1 MEVLRSFAR
10 MRAQKTRSQRFPI
23 TFTNYQ
29 LFFKYQRSIELIP
42 NYIGGMLTNDA
53 EEVYEEDD
61 YLTDR
66 ETKRRRLGVFNTGD
80 GNAAEASPTR
90 PSLREKPKTEQENP
104 KAKPKHRIH
113 VPKNPQI
120 PKDSFFTQPPQT
132 SSPYR
137 INDFCWQKPPKLH
150 SPNSKPTGHTNAA
163 SKRAIQVFR
172 SDSEEENR
180 PSGSL
185 KLFNEIAEAPHRT
198 HSLSRQDRG
207 HSAALSSQSDLSDA
221 LVQNYEDVLADLPS
235 DAFSSPSVSPKN
247 SRISPMLNS
256 FGQQRQDLSAS
267 STNLRQTTLFGTQAK
282 EAPSQAGPASKHKWP
297 LANREEP
304 PTHHELDRDALTTW
318 VYPTN
323 LGAIRDYQY
332 SIVALGLYHN
342 LLVALPTGLGKT
354 FIAAT
359 IMLNWFRWT
368 REAKIVFVAPTKP
381 LVSQQVKACF
391 GIAGIPPSAT
401 TMLTGGTPPGVR
413 AEEWSTKRV
422 FFMTPQTIINDLKT
436 GICDPKKIVL
446 LVVDE
451 AHRATGGYA
460 YVEVV
465 KFLTRFNS
473 SFRVLALTATP
484 GASIEAVQEVID
496 SLSISRVEIRTEES
510 LDIRHYVHS
519 RKVET
524 ALFDDSEEMIMI
536 MDLFSKS
543 LQPVLNKVN
552 IMNAYW
558 SKDPMSLTPYGCTQA
573 RMKWLASNAGKNAD
587 WGIKGMVNAIFSLLA
602 SLAHGIELLKY
613 HGIGPFHRSVRSF
626 RDGGSEQSEKGGKY
640 RKEIIESI
648 HFKTMMTR
656 IQIWDDEPD
665 FVGHPKL
672 EYLQSIILR
681 HFVEAGD
688 AYGEDNVLSK
698 GTRVM
703 IFAHYRDSAEEIAKV
718 LKRND
723 PMIRPHVFV
732 GQANS
737 KGSDGMD
744 QKTQLSVIKMF
755 QEGTYN
761 TLVATSIGEEGL
773 DIGEVDLIVC
783 YDASASPIRMLQ
795 RMGRTGRKRAGNIV
809 VLLMKGKEETN
820 FTKAKDNYEKM
831 QKEIAAGTKF
841 SYHEVLSRRIV
852 PKEILP
858 VVDKR
863 VVEIPLESSQAG
875 LPEPKKRAR
884 PPKKPA
890 KKFNMP
896 DNVRAGFI
904 KASLVQDDEASD
916 NAGRINAP
924 ALRKRSESPE
934 PVPSLEDVLLTA
946 REQDEFGRFYLNVGG
961 DESQTVDVPRLDAF
975 PNLQRSFRPTKH
987 LRHGRATTRFVRT
1000 LRSIHAESGKVNN
1013 YYESR
1018 LGPEDREEVL
1028 AQLSERFPKGRH
1040 GDLVSDL
1047 TGSQVSPSGS
1057 NSLIARLPIQPRNV
1071 SSSCVSGKP
1080 GALNEHDDD
1089 FMDCIKD
1096 ETHERNV
1103 EPSRAVSPHQIARR
1117 IGTSYHPVSKSDS
1130 VEVESEEDLPDFK
1143 TLVHR
1148 SDFTPSGTSVGV
1160 TARECRSGQSRRR
1173 GKRPVIEDDS
1183 DDELFL

>member
-1 MEVLRSFAR
+1 
-10 MRAQKTRSQRFPI
+10 
-23 TFTNYQ
+23 
-29 LFFKYQRSIELIP
+29 
-42 NYIGGMLTNDA
+42 MLMNEA
-53 EEVYEEDD
+53 GEFYEENG
-61 YLTDR
+61 YLSDR
-66 ETKRRRLGVFNTGD
+66 PSWETKRRRLDVFDPGD
-80 GNAAEASPTR
+80 DPYFDLSGKSAEASSRGDSPKAKLNAEHEN
-90 PSLREKPKTEQENP
+90 LR
-104 KAKPKHRIH
+104 AKPKHRIH
-113 VPKNPQI
+113 VPKNPLI
-120 PKDSFFTQPPQT
+120 PKDAFFTQPPQT

-137 INDFCWQKPPKLH
+137 INEFCWQKPPRIH
-150 SPNSKPTGHTNAA
+150 SPDSKPTGHKDAA
-163 SKRAIQVFR
+163 SKKAIQVFR
-172 SDSEEENR
+172 SDDEEEIASKKVIQGLRSNDEEEEN
-180 PSGSL
+180 GSL
-185 KLFNEIAEAPHRT
+185 ELFNETAEL
-198 HSLSRQDRG
+198 LSRPDRS
-207 HSAALSSQSDLSDA
+207 HSIARSCQSDHSDA

-235 DAFSSPSVSPKN
+235 DAFSSPLVSPQN
-247 SRISPMLNS
+247 PRINPTLNS
-256 FGQQRQDLSAS
+256 FGQLVSAP
-267 STNLRQTTLFGTQAK
+267 STNLRQTTLFGTQAQ
-282 EAPSQAGPASKHKWP
+282 EDPSQAGPASKHKLL

-304 PTHHELDRDALTTW
+304 PTHHELDRGALTTW

-323 LGAIRDYQY
+323 LGAIREYQY
-332 SIVALGLYHN
+332 SIVARGLYHN

-368 REAKIVFVAPTKP
+368 KDAKIVFVAPTKP

-446 LVVDE
+446 LVIDE

-484 GASIEAVQEVID
+484 GSSIEAVQEVID
-496 SLSISRVEIRTEES
+496 SLRISRVEIRTEES
-510 LDIRHYVHS
+510 LDIRRYVHS
-519 RKVET
+519 RKVDR

-543 LQPVLNKVN
+543 LQPVLNMVN
-552 IMNAYW
+552 GMNAYW

-573 RMKWLASNAGKNAD
+573 RMKWLASNAGKNAN
-587 WGIKGMVNAIFSLLA
+587 WGVKAMVNTIFSLLA

-613 HGIGPFHRSVRSF
+613 HGIGPFHRSVLGF
-626 RDGGSEQSEKGGKY
+626 RDGGSEQSGKGGKY

-648 HFKTMMTR
+648 HFQTMMTR
-656 IQIWDDEPD
+656 IQMWVIEPD

-672 EYLQSIILR
+672 EYLQCIILR

-688 AYGEDNVLSK
+688 AYGEDNVSSRS
-698 GTRVM
+698 TRVM

-723 PMIRPHVFV
+723 PMVRPHVFV

-737 KGSDGMD
+737 KYSDGMD
-744 QKTQLSVIKMF
+744 QKTQLSVIKKF
-755 QEGTYN
+755 QEGIYN

-773 DIGEVDLIVC
+773 DIGEVDLIIC

-831 QKEIAAGTKF
+831 QKEIAAGKRF
-841 SYHEVLSRRIV
+841 SYHEELSRRIV
-852 PKEILP
+852 PKEIQP

-863 VVEIPLESSQAG
+863 VVEISLESSQAD
-875 LPEPKKRAR
+875 LPEPKKRGR

-896 DNVRAGFI
+896 DNVRAGFV

-916 NAGRINAP
+916 KEGRINAQ
-924 ALRKRSESPE
+924 ALGKGGESPE
-934 PVPSLEDVLLTA
+934 PDPSLEDVLLTA
-946 REQDEFGRFYLNVGG
+946 WEQEEFGRFYLNVGG
-961 DESQTVDVPRLDAF
+961 DESQTVDVPRLDSF
-975 PNLQRSFRPTKH
+975 PSLQRSFRPTKH
-987 LRHGRATTRFVRT
+987 LRHGRATARFVRT
-1000 LRSIHAESGKVNN
+1000 LRSIHAESRKVDNS
-1013 YYESR
+1013 YESR
-1018 LGPEDREEVL
+1018 LGSEDREEVL
-1028 AQLSERFPKGRH
+1028 AQVSKRISFSKGRH
-1040 GDLVSDL
+1040 GYLVSDV
-1047 TGSQVSPSGS
+1047 TRCQASPSGS
-1057 NSLIARLPIQPRNV
+1057 NSLIATLSVQPRIDTNSRV
-1071 SSSCVSGKP
+1071 IEKSV
-1080 GALNEHDDD
+1080 ALSDYDDD
-1089 FMDCIKD
+1089 FMDYIKD
-1096 ETHERNV
+1096 EMHETSV
-1103 EPSRAVSPHQIARR
+1103 GPSRVVSPNKIARR
-1117 IGTSYHPVSKSDS
+1117 IVTSYHPVIKPKS

-1143 TLVHR
+1143 TLVHQ
-1148 SDFTPSGTSVGV
+1148 SGFMPSSTSAGMAVG
-1160 TARECRSGQSRRR
+1160 ECRSGQSRRR
-1173 GKRPVIEDDS
+1173 GKRLVVEDDS
-1183 DDELFL
+1183 DDELSP

>member
-1 MEVLRSFAR
+1 MNEAGEF
-10 MRAQKTRSQRFPI
+10 
-23 TFTNYQ
+23 
-29 LFFKYQRSIELIP
+29 
-42 NYIGGMLTNDA
+42 
-53 EEVYEEDD
+53 YEENG
-61 YLTDR
+61 YLSDR
-66 ETKRRRLGVFNTGD
+66 PSWETKRRRLDVFDPGD
-80 GNAAEASPTR
+80 DPYFDLSGKPAGASSRGDSPKGKPNAEHEN
-90 PSLREKPKTEQENP
+90 LR
-104 KAKPKHRIH
+104 AKPKHRIH
-113 VPKNPQI
+113 VLKNPLI
-120 PKDSFFTQPPQT
+120 PKDAFFTQPPQT

-137 INDFCWQKPPKLH
+137 INEFCWQKPPRVH
-150 SPNSKPTGHTNAA
+150 SPDSKPTGHKDAA
-163 SKRAIQVFR
+163 SKKAIQVFR
-172 SDSEEENR
+172 SDDEEETASKKVIQGFRSNDEEEN
-180 PSGSL
+180 GSL
-185 KLFNEIAEAPHRT
+185 ELFNETAEL
-198 HSLSRQDRG
+198 LSRPDRS
-207 HSAALSSQSDLSDA
+207 HSIARSCQSDHSDA

-235 DAFSSPSVSPKN
+235 DAFSSPLVSPQN
-247 SRISPMLNS
+247 PRINPILNS
-256 FGQQRQDLSAS
+256 FGQLVSAP
-267 STNLRQTTLFGTQAK
+267 STNLRQTTLFGTQAQ
-282 EAPSQAGPASKHKWP
+282 EDPSQAGPASKHKLL

-304 PTHHELDRDALTTW
+304 PTHHELDRGALTTW

-323 LGAIRDYQY
+323 LGAIREYQY
-332 SIVALGLYHN
+332 SIVARGLYHN

-368 REAKIVFVAPTKP
+368 KDAKIVFVAPTKP

-446 LVVDE
+446 LVIDE

-484 GASIEAVQEVID
+484 GSSIEAVQEVID
-496 SLSISRVEIRTEES
+496 SLRISRVEIRTEES
-510 LDIRHYVHS
+510 LDIRRYVHS
-519 RKVET
+519 RKVDR

-543 LQPVLNKVN
+543 LQPVLNMVN
-552 IMNAYW
+552 GMNAYW

-573 RMKWLASNAGKNAD
+573 RVKWLASNAGKNAN
-587 WGIKGMVNAIFSLLA
+587 WGVKAMVNTIFSLLA

-613 HGIGPFHRSVRSF
+613 HGIGPFHRSVLGF
-626 RDGGSEQSEKGGKY
+626 RDGGSEQSGKGGKY

-648 HFKTMMTR
+648 HFQTMMTR
-656 IQIWDDEPD
+656 IQMWVIEPD

-672 EYLQSIILR
+672 EYLQCIILR

-688 AYGEDNVLSK
+688 AYGEDNVSSRS
-698 GTRVM
+698 TRVM

-723 PMIRPHVFV
+723 PMVRPHVFV

-737 KGSDGMD
+737 KYSDGMD
-744 QKTQLSVIKMF
+744 QKTQLSVIKKF
-755 QEGTYN
+755 QEGIYN

-773 DIGEVDLIVC
+773 DIGEVDLIIC

-831 QKEIAAGTKF
+831 QKEIAAGKRF
-841 SYHEVLSRRIV
+841 SYHEELSRRIV
-852 PKEILP
+852 PKEIQP

-863 VVEIPLESSQAG
+863 VVEIPLESSQAD
-875 LPEPKKRAR
+875 LPEPKKRGR

-896 DNVRAGFI
+896 DNVRAGFV

-916 NAGRINAP
+916 KEGRINAQ
-924 ALRKRSESPE
+924 ALGKRGQSPE
-934 PVPSLEDVLLTA
+934 PDPSLEDVLLTA
-946 REQDEFGRFYLNVGG
+946 WEQEEFGRFYLNVGG

-975 PNLQRSFRPTKH
+975 PSLQRSFRPTKH
-987 LRHGRATTRFVRT
+987 LRHGRATARFVRT
-1000 LRSIHAESGKVNN
+1000 LRSIHAESRKVDNS
-1013 YYESR
+1013 YESR
-1018 LGPEDREEVL
+1018 LGSEDREEVL
-1028 AQLSERFPKGRH
+1028 AQVSKRISFSKGRH
-1040 GDLVSDL
+1040 GYLVSDV
-1047 TGSQVSPSGS
+1047 TRCQASPSGS
-1057 NSLIARLPIQPRNV
+1057 NSLIANSRVIEKSV
-1071 SSSCVSGKP
+1071 
-1080 GALNEHDDD
+1080 ALSDYDDD
-1089 FMDCIKD
+1089 FMDYIKD
-1096 ETHERNV
+1096 EMHETSV
-1103 EPSRAVSPHQIARR
+1103 GPSRVVSPNKIARR
-1117 IGTSYHPVSKSDS
+1117 IGTSYHPVVKPKS
-1130 VEVESEEDLPDFK
+1130 VEVESGEDLPDFK
-1143 TLVHR
+1143 TLVHQ
-1148 SDFTPSGTSVGV
+1148 SGFMPSSTSAGMAVG
-1160 TARECRSGQSRRR
+1160 ECRSGQSRRR
-1173 GKRPVIEDDS
+1173 GKRLVVEDDS
-1183 DDELFL
+1183 DDELSP

>member
-1 MEVLRSFAR
+1 
-10 MRAQKTRSQRFPI
+10 
-23 TFTNYQ
+23 
-29 LFFKYQRSIELIP
+29 
-42 NYIGGMLTNDA
+42 MLTNDTG
-53 EEVYEEDD
+53 EVYEEND

-66 ETKRRRLGVFNTGD
+66 PSYETKRRRLDVFNTGD
-80 GNAAEASPTR
+80 GNAAETSSTRHSPK
-90 PSLREKPKTEQENP
+90 EKPKTEQENP
-104 KAKPKHRIH
+104 RAKPKHRIH

-137 INDFCWQKPPKLH
+137 INDFCWQKPPRLQ

-172 SDSEEENR
+172 SDDEEENQ

-185 KLFNEIAEAPHRT
+185 KLFNETAEAPNRT
-198 HSLSRQDRG
+198 RSLSRQDR
-207 HSAALSSQSDLSDA
+207 SPSIARSSQSDLSDA

-235 DAFSSPSVSPKN
+235 DAFSSPSVSPQN
-247 SRISPMLNS
+247 SRVNPMLNS
-256 FGQQRQDLSAS
+256 FSQHNQTPFFIRQDLSTS

-282 EAPSQAGPASKHKWP
+282 AAPSQAGPATKHKWP

-510 LDIRHYVHS
+510 LDIRHYVHP
-519 RKVET
+519 RKVDT
-524 ALFDDSEEMIMI
+524 ALFEDSEEMIMI

-543 LQPVLNKVN
+543 LQPILNKVN

-587 WGIKGMVNAIFSLLA
+587 WGVKGMVNAIFSLLA

-626 RDGGSEQSEKGGKY
+626 RDGGSGQSEKGGKY

-648 HFKTMMTR
+648 HFQTMMTR
-656 IQIWDDEPD
+656 IQIWDNEPD

-688 AYGEDNVLSK
+688 ADGEDNVLSK

-718 LKRND
+718 LKRNY

-852 PKEILP
+852 PKDILP

-890 KKFNMP
+890 KVFNMP

-916 NAGRINAP
+916 NAGRITAP
-924 ALRKRSESPE
+924 ALGNRSESPE

-961 DESQTVDVPRLDAF
+961 DEAQTVDVPKLDAF

-987 LRHGRATTRFVRT
+987 LRHGRATARFVRT

-1013 YYESR
+1013 SYESR
-1018 LGPEDREEVL
+1018 LGSEDREEVL
-1028 AQLSERFPKGRH
+1028 AQLSERFPKGRR
-1040 GDLVSDL
+1040 GYLVSDV
-1047 TGSQVSPSGS
+1047 TRSQSGS
-1057 NSLIARLPIQPRNV
+1057 NSLIARLPIQPRNA
-1071 SSSCVSGKP
+1071 SSLCVSEKP
-1080 GALNEHDDD
+1080 GALNEYDDD

-1096 ETHERNV
+1096 ETHETNV
-1103 EPSRAVSPHQIARR
+1103 EPSRAVFPRQIART
-1117 IGTSYHPVSKSDS
+1117 GTSYHPVSRSDS

-1143 TLVHR
+1143 TLVR
-1148 SDFTPSGTSVGV
+1148 QSDFTPSSTSVGV
-1160 TARECRSGQSRRR
+1160 TARECHSEQSRRR
-1173 GKRPVIEDDS
+1173 GKRRVIDDGS
-1183 DDELFL
+1183 DDE

>member
-1 MEVLRSFAR
+1 
-10 MRAQKTRSQRFPI
+10 
-23 TFTNYQ
+23 
-29 LFFKYQRSIELIP
+29 
-42 NYIGGMLTNDA
+42 MLTNDA
-53 EEVYEEDD
+53 GEVYEEDD

-66 ETKRRRLGVFNTGD
+66 QSCETKRRRLNVFNTGD
-80 GNAAEASPTR
+80 GNTAETSSTR
-90 PSLREKPKTEQENP
+90 HSSKEKSKTEQENP
-104 KAKPKHRIH
+104 RAKPKHRIH

-120 PKDSFFTQPPQT
+120 PKDLFFTQPPQT

-137 INDFCWQKPPKLH
+137 INEFCWQKPPRLH
-150 SPNSKPTGHTNAA
+150 SANSKPTGHTNAA
-163 SKRAIQVFR
+163 SKRAIQDFR
-172 SDSEEENR
+172 SDNEEENR
-180 PSGSL
+180 PSSSL
-185 KLFNEIAEAPHRT
+185 KLFNEIAEAPNRT
-198 HSLSRQDRG
+198 HSLSRPDRIN
-207 HSAALSSQSDLSDA
+207 SVARSSQSDLSDA

-247 SRISPMLNS
+247 SRISPILSS
-256 FGQQRQDLSAS
+256 FGQHNQTPSFLRQDLSAA

-304 PTHHELDRDALTTW
+304 PTHHELDRDALATW
-318 VYPTN
+318 VYPRN

-496 SLSISRVEIRTEES
+496 SLGISRVEIRTEES
-510 LDIRHYVHS
+510 LDIRHYVHP
-519 RKVET
+519 RKVDT

-536 MDLFSKS
+536 MGLFSKS

-573 RMKWLASNAGKNAD
+573 RMRWLASNAGKNAN
-587 WGIKGMVNAIFSLLA
+587 WGVKSMVNAIFSLLA

-648 HFKTMMTR
+648 HFQTMMTR
-656 IQIWDDEPD
+656 IQIWDNEPD

-688 AYGEDNVLSK
+688 AYGEDNALSK
-698 GTRVM
+698 DTRVM

-723 PMIRPHVFV
+723 PMVRPHVFV

-809 VLLMKGKEETN
+809 VLLMKGKEESN
-820 FTKAKDNYEKM
+820 FNKAKDNYEKI
-831 QKEIAAGTKF
+831 QKEIAAGTRF

-858 VVDKR
+858 VVDKK

-896 DNVRAGFI
+896 NNVRAGFV

-916 NAGRINAP
+916 KAGRIIAP
-924 ALRKRSESPE
+924 ALGKRSESPE

-975 PNLQRSFRPTKH
+975 PNLQRAFRPTKH
-987 LRHGRATTRFVRT
+987 LRHGRATARFVRT
-1000 LRSIHAESGKVNN
+1000 LRSIHAESEKVNN
-1013 YYESR
+1013 SYKSR
-1018 LGPEDREEVL
+1018 LGSEDREEVL
-1028 AQLSERFPKGRH
+1028 AQLSERFSKARH
-1040 GDLVSDL
+1040 GYSVSDV
-1047 TGSQVSPSGS
+1047 TRSQVSPSES
-1057 NSLIARLPIQPRNV
+1057 NSLIARLPIQPRNA
-1071 SSSCVSGKP
+1071 SSSCVIEKP
-1080 GALNEHDDD
+1080 GALNDYNDD
-1089 FMDCIKD
+1089 FMGCNSD
-1096 ETHERNV
+1096 ETHETNL
-1103 EPSRAVSPHQIARR
+1103 EPSRAVSSHQIAMR
-1117 IGTSYHPVSKSDS
+1117 IGTSYHPVPKSNS
-1130 VEVESEEDLPDFK
+1130 VEVESEEELPDFK
-1143 TLVHR
+1143 TLVHQ
-1148 SDFTPSGTSVGV
+1148 SGFSPSSTPVGM
-1160 TARECRSGQSRRR
+1160 TASECRSGQSRRR
-1173 GKRPVIEDDS
+1173 GKRPVIEDS
-1183 DDELFL
+1183 DDLLLP

>member
-1 MEVLRSFAR
+1 MLA
-10 MRAQKTRSQRFPI
+10 
-23 TFTNYQ
+23 NYA
-29 LFFKYQRSIELIP
+29 
-42 NYIGGMLTNDA
+42 G
-53 EEVYEEDD
+53 EVYDEDD

-66 ETKRRRLGVFNTGD
+66 PSCETKRRKLDVFTTGN
-80 GNAAEASPTR
+80 GKASSTR
-90 PSLREKPKTEQENP
+90 HSPKEKLKTEHENP
-104 KAKPKHRIH
+104 RAKPKHRIH

-137 INDFCWQKPPKLH
+137 INEFCWQKAPRLH

-163 SKRAIQVFR
+163 SKRTIQVFG
-172 SDSEEENR
+172 SDNEEENR
-180 PSGSL
+180 PSGSH
-185 KLFNEIAEAPHRT
+185 KLFNEIAEAPNRT
-198 HSLSRQDRG
+198 PSLSRPDRS
-207 HSAALSSQSDLSDA
+207 HFVARSSLSNLSDA
-221 LVQNYEDVLADLPS
+221 LLQNYEDVLADLPS
-235 DAFSSPSVSPKN
+235 DAFSSPLVSPEN
-247 SRISPMLNS
+247 SRISPILNA
-256 FGQQRQDLSAS
+256 FGQHSQMPSLLRQELSAP
-267 STNLRQTTLFGTQAK
+267 STNLRQTTLFGTEAR
-282 EAPSQAGPASKHKWP
+282 EAPSQAGPTSKYKWP

-368 REAKIVFVAPTKP
+368 REAKIVFIAPTKP

-484 GASIEAVQEVID
+484 GSSVEAVQEVID
-496 SLSISRVEIRTEES
+496 SLGISRVEIRTEES
-510 LDIRHYVHS
+510 LDIRRYVHS

-573 RMKWLASNAGKNAD
+573 RMKWLASNVGKNAN
-587 WGIKGMVNAIFSLLA
+587 WGVKSMVNTIFSLLA

-613 HGIGPFHRSVRSF
+613 HGIGPFHRSVLSF
-626 RDGGSEQSEKGGKY
+626 RDGGSEQPEKGGKY
-640 RKEIIESI
+640 RKEITESI
-648 HFKTMMTR
+648 HFQTMMTR
-656 IQIWDDEPD
+656 IQIWGSEPD

-688 AYGEDNVLSK
+688 AYVEDSVSSK
-698 GTRVM
+698 STRVM

-723 PMIRPHVFV
+723 PMVRPHVFV

-809 VLLMKGKEETN
+809 VLLMRGKEETN

-831 QKEIAAGTKF
+831 QKEIAAGTRF
-841 SYHEVLSRRIV
+841 NYHDVVSRRIV

-863 VVEIPLESSQAG
+863 VIEIPLESSQAG

-890 KKFNMP
+890 KRFNMP

-924 ALRKRSESPE
+924 ALGKRSESPE

-1000 LRSIHAESGKVNN
+1000 LRSIHAESGMVKNS
-1013 YYESR
+1013 YESR
-1018 LGPEDREEVL
+1018 LGSEDREEVL
-1028 AQLSERFPKGRH
+1028 AQLSERFSKGSN
-1040 GDLVSDL
+1040 GYLVSDI
-1047 TGSQVSPSGS
+1047 TRSQVSQSGS
-1057 NSLIARLPIQPRNV
+1057 NSLIARLPIQPRIT
-1071 SSSCVSGKP
+1071 SSSCIIEKSD
-1080 GALNEHDDD
+1080 ALSEYDDP
-1089 FMDCIKD
+1089 MDCINN
-1096 ETHERNV
+1096 ETHETNV
-1103 EPSRAVSPHQIARR
+1103 ETSRAVSSHQIARR
-1117 IGTSYHPVSKSDS
+1117 IGTSNHSVSKSES

-1143 TLVHR
+1143 TLVR
-1148 SDFTPSGTSVGV
+1148 QSGFTPPSTSVGM
-1160 TARECRSGQSRRR
+1160 TARECRYGKNRRR
-1173 GKRPVIEDDS
+1173 GKRSVIEDDS
-1183 DDELFL
+1183 DDELSP

>member
-1 MEVLRSFAR
+1 
-10 MRAQKTRSQRFPI
+10 
-23 TFTNYQ
+23 
-29 LFFKYQRSIELIP
+29 
-42 NYIGGMLTNDA
+42 MLTNDA
-53 EEVYEEDD
+53 GEDYEEDD

-66 ETKRRRLGVFNTGD
+66 ETKRRRLDVFNTGD
-80 GNAAEASPTR
+80 GNAAEASSTGHSPK
-90 PSLREKPKTEQENP
+90 EKPKAEQENP
-104 KAKPKHRIH
+104 RAKPKHRIH

-137 INDFCWQKPPKLH
+137 INEFCWQKPPRFY

-172 SDSEEENR
+172 SDNEEENR
-180 PSGSL
+180 PSGLL
-185 KLFNEIAEAPHRT
+185 KLFNEIGEAPERT
-198 HSLSRQDRG
+198 HSLSRPDRS
-207 HSAALSSQSDLSDA
+207 HSVARSSQSDLSNV

-235 DAFSSPSVSPKN
+235 DAFSSPLVSPEN
-247 SRISPMLNS
+247 SRISPILNS
-256 FGQQRQDLSAS
+256 FGQPNQMPSFLRQDLSAS

-496 SLSISRVEIRTEES
+496 SLGISRVEIRTEES

-552 IMNAYW
+552 TMNAYW

-587 WGIKGMVNAIFSLLA
+587 WGVKGMVNTIFSLLA

-640 RKEIIESI
+640 RKGIIESI
-648 HFKTMMTR
+648 HFQTMMTR
-656 IQIWDDEPD
+656 IQIWENEPD

-681 HFVEAGD
+681 HFVEEGD
-688 AYGEDNVLSK
+688 AYGEDNVSSK

-723 PMIRPHVFV
+723 PMVRPHVFV

-841 SYHEVLSRRIV
+841 SYHEVLSRRII

-916 NAGRINAP
+916 NADRMNAA
-924 ALRKRSESPE
+924 ALAKRSESPE

-975 PNLQRSFRPTKH
+975 PDLQRSFRPTKH
-987 LRHGRATTRFVRT
+987 LRHGRATARFVRT
-1000 LRSIHAESGKVNN
+1000 LRSIHSESGRVNN
-1013 YYESR
+1013 SFESR
-1018 LGPEDREEVL
+1018 LESEDRDEVL
-1028 AQLSERFPKGRH
+1028 AQLSKRFSKGRH
-1040 GDLVSDL
+1040 GYLMSDVTL
-1047 TGSQVSPSGS
+1047 SQVSSSGS
-1057 NSLIARLPIQPRNV
+1057 NSLKARLPIQTRGA
-1071 SSSCVSGKP
+1071 SSSCVIEKSGAP
-1080 GALNEHDDD
+1080 SGCDDD
-1089 FMDCIKD
+1089 FMDCH
-1096 ETHERNV
+1096 ETNV
-1103 EPSRAVSPHQIARR
+1103 ERSRAVSSHQIVRR
-1117 IGTSYHPVSKSDS
+1117 IGISDHSVSKSKS

-1143 TLVHR
+1143 TLVHQNG
-1148 SDFTPSGTSVGV
+1148 FTPSSISVGM
-1160 TARECRSGQSRRR
+1160 TSCRSGQSRRR
-1173 GKRPVIEDDS
+1173 GKRLVIEDDS
-1183 DDELFL
+1183 DDELLP

>member
-1 MEVLRSFAR
+1 
-10 MRAQKTRSQRFPI
+10 
-23 TFTNYQ
+23 
-29 LFFKYQRSIELIP
+29 
-42 NYIGGMLTNDA
+42 MLTNDA
-53 EEVYEEDD
+53 GEVYEEDD

-66 ETKRRRLGVFNTGD
+66 PSCETKRRRLDVFNSGD
-80 GNAAEASPTR
+80 GNAPEASSTR
-90 PSLREKPKTEQENP
+90 HSPREKPKTEQENP
-104 KAKPKHRIH
+104 RAKPKHRIH

-137 INDFCWQKPPKLH
+137 INDFCWQKPPRLH

-163 SKRAIQVFR
+163 SKRAIQVFG
-172 SDSEEENR
+172 SDNEEENR

-185 KLFNEIAEAPHRT
+185 RLFNEIAEAPNRT
-198 HSLSRQDRG
+198 HSLSRQDRS
-207 HSAALSSQSDLSDA
+207 HSVARSSQSDLSDA

-256 FGQQRQDLSAS
+256 FGQHNQTPSFLRQDLSAS

-519 RKVET
+519 RKVDT

-536 MDLFSKS
+536 MDLYSKS

-587 WGIKGMVNAIFSLLA
+587 WGVKGMVNAIFSLLA

-648 HFKTMMTR
+648 HFQTMMTR
-656 IQIWDDEPD
+656 IQIWDNDPD

-820 FTKAKDNYEKM
+820 FSKAKDNYEKM

-924 ALRKRSESPE
+924 ALGKRSESPE

-987 LRHGRATTRFVRT
+987 LRHGRATARFVRT

-1013 YYESR
+1013 SYASR
-1018 LGPEDREEVL
+1018 LGSEDREEVL
-1028 AQLSERFPKGRH
+1028 AQLSERFSKERH
-1040 GDLVSDL
+1040 GYLVSDV
-1047 TGSQVSPSGS
+1047 TRSQVSPSGS
-1057 NSLIARLPIQPRNV
+1057 NSLIARLPIQPRNA
-1071 SSSCVSGKP
+1071 SSSCVSEKP
-1080 GALNEHDDD
+1080 GAVNDYDDD

-1096 ETHERNV
+1096 ETPETNI

-1117 IGTSYHPVSKSDS
+1117 IGTSYRPVSKSDS
-1130 VEVESEEDLPDFK
+1130 VGVVSEEDLPDFK
-1143 TLVHR
+1143 TLVHQ
-1148 SDFTPSGTSVGV
+1148 SDFTPSSTSVGV

>member
-1 MEVLRSFAR
+1 
-10 MRAQKTRSQRFPI
+10 
-23 TFTNYQ
+23 
-29 LFFKYQRSIELIP
+29 
-42 NYIGGMLTNDA
+42 MLTTHA
-53 EEVYEEDD
+53 GEVHEEDD
-61 YLTDR
+61 YLPDR
-66 ETKRRRLGVFNTGD
+66 PSCETKRRRLHLFDAGD
-80 GNAAEASPTR
+80 DYFDQSGKSAEASPTR
-90 PSLREKPKTEQENP
+90 NSPKEKPNSEQENP
-104 KAKPKHRIH
+104 RAKPKHRIH

-120 PKDSFFTQPPQT
+120 PKDAFFTQPPQT

-137 INDFCWQKPPKLH
+137 INEFYWQKPPRAH
-150 SPNSKPTGHTNAA
+150 SPNNKPTGHTNAT
-163 SKRAIQVFR
+163 SRKAIQVLG
-172 SDSEEENR
+172 SDDEGENR

-185 KLFNEIAEAPHRT
+185 ELFNWITDSPKGKPP
-198 HSLSRQDRG
+198 LSRLDRNQ
-207 HSAALSSQSDLSDA
+207 SMARSSQSDLSDA

-247 SRISPMLNS
+247 PQVSPTLNS
-256 FGQQRQDLSAS
+256 FGQHDQAPSALCQDLSAPP
-267 STNLRQTTLFGTQAK
+267 TNLRQTTLFGTQAH
-282 EAPSQAGPASKHKWP
+282 EAPSQAGPARKHKWP

-323 LGAIRDYQY
+323 LGAIREYQY
-332 SIVALGLYHN
+332 NIVARGLYHN

-359 IMLNWFRWT
+359 IILNWFRWT
-368 REAKIVFVAPTKP
+368 RDAKIVFVAPTKP

-391 GIAGIPPSAT
+391 GIAGIPPSVT

-484 GASIEAVQEVID
+484 GSSIEAVQEVID
-496 SLSISRVEIRTEES
+496 SLGISKVEIRTEES

-519 RKVET
+519 RKVDT

-552 IMNAYW
+552 SMNAYW

-573 RMKWLASNAGKNAD
+573 RMKWLASNAGKNAN
-587 WGIKGMVNAIFSLLA
+587 WGVKGMVNTIFSLLA

-613 HGIGPFHRSVRSF
+613 HGIGPFHRSVLSF
-626 RDGGSEQSEKGGKY
+626 RDGCSEQSEKGGKY
-640 RKEIIESI
+640 RKEVVDSI
-648 HFKTMMTR
+648 HFQTMMTR
-656 IQIWDDEPD
+656 IQIWDNEPD

-672 EYLQSIILR
+672 EYLQSVILR

-688 AYGEDNVLSK
+688 AYREDNVSSK
-698 GTRVM
+698 STRVM

-723 PMIRPHVFV
+723 PMVRPHVFV

-744 QKTQLSVIKMF
+744 QKTQLSVIKKF
-755 QEGTYN
+755 QEGIYN

-809 VLLMKGKEETN
+809 VLLMKGKEEMN
-820 FTKAKDNYEKM
+820 FTKAKDSYEKM
-831 QKEIAAGTKF
+831 QKEIAAGTRF
-841 SYHEVLSRRIV
+841 SYHEELSRRIV
-852 PKEILP
+852 PKEIQP
-858 VVDKR
+858 VVDR
-863 VVEIPLESSQAG
+863 RAVEITLESSQAG

-884 PPKKPA
+884 PLKKPA
-890 KKFNMP
+890 KKFHMP
-896 DNVRAGFI
+896 DNVRAGFV

-916 NAGRINAP
+916 NIGQIKAP
-924 ALRKRSESPE
+924 AFMKGGESPE
-934 PVPSLEDVLLTA
+934 PVPSLEDALLTA
-946 REQDEFGRFYLNVGG
+946 WEQGEFVRFYLNVGG
-961 DESQTVDVPRLDAF
+961 DESQTVDVPRLDVF

-987 LRHGRATTRFVRT
+987 LRHGRATARFVRT
-1000 LRSIHAESGKVNN
+1000 LRSIHAESRKVDNS
-1013 YYESR
+1013 YESR
-1018 LGPEDREEVL
+1018 LRSEDREEVL
-1028 AQLSERFPKGRH
+1028 AQVSKRISFSKERH
-1040 GDLVSDL
+1040 GCLVS
-1047 TGSQVSPSGS
+1047 GVIRNQASPSGS
-1057 NSLIARLPIQPRNV
+1057 NSLTVTLPVQPRIN
-1071 SSSCVSGKP
+1071 SSSQVIEKP
-1080 GALNEHDDD
+1080 VALSDYDDD
-1089 FMDCIKD
+1089 FMDCIND
-1096 ETHERNV
+1096 EMHETSV
-1103 EPSRAVSPHQIARR
+1103 DPSPAVFSHHLARR
-1117 IGTSYHPVSKSDS
+1117 IGASYHLVPKSKS
-1130 VEVESEEDLPDFK
+1130 VEIESEEDLPDFK
-1143 TLVHR
+1143 TLVHQ
-1148 SDFTPSGTSVGV
+1148 SGVTPSSTSAGM
-1160 TARECRSGQSRRR
+1160 AAGECRSIQSRRR
-1173 GKRPVIEDDS
+1173 GKRLVINDDS
-1183 DDELFL
+1183 DDELSG

>member
-1 MEVLRSFAR
+1 
-10 MRAQKTRSQRFPI
+10 
-23 TFTNYQ
+23 
-29 LFFKYQRSIELIP
+29 
-42 NYIGGMLTNDA
+42 MLTNDA
-53 EEVYEEDD
+53 GGVYEEDD
-61 YLTDR
+61 YLPDR
-66 ETKRRRLGVFNTGD
+66 PSCETKRRRLDVFDTGD
-80 GNAAEASPTR
+80 DPYFDQSGKTAKVSSTKNSPE
-90 PSLREKPKTEQENP
+90 EKPNAEQENP

-120 PKDSFFTQPPQT
+120 PKDAFFTQPPQT

-137 INDFCWQKPPKLH
+137 INEFCWQKPPRVH
-150 SPNSKPTGHTNAA
+150 SPNSKPTGHTDVA
-163 SKRAIQVFR
+163 SKKAIQVFR
-172 SDSEEENR
+172 SDDEKNR
-180 PSGSL
+180 PSGSHE
-185 KLFNEIAEAPHRT
+185 LFKEIAEAPSRT
-198 HSLSRQDRG
+198 PPLSRPGRS
-207 HSAALSSQSDLSDA
+207 HSIACSSESDLSDA

-247 SRISPMLNS
+247 PRISPILNPV
-256 FGQQRQDLSAS
+256 GQLVSAP
-267 STNLRQTTLFGTQAK
+267 STNLRQTTLFGTQAHD
-282 EAPSQAGPASKHKWP
+282 APCQAGPASKPKWP

-304 PTHHELDRDALTTW
+304 PTHHELDRGALTTW

-323 LGAIRDYQY
+323 LGAIREYQY
-332 SIVALGLYHN
+332 SIVARGLYHN

-368 REAKIVFVAPTKP
+368 KNAKIVFVAPTKP

-484 GASIEAVQEVID
+484 GSSIEAVQEVID
-496 SLSISRVEIRTEES
+496 SLGISRVEIRTEES

-519 RKVET
+519 RKVDT
-524 ALFDDSEEMIMI
+524 ALFDESEEMIMI

-552 IMNAYW
+552 SMNAYW

-573 RMKWLASNAGKNAD
+573 RMKWLASNAGKNAH
-587 WGIKGMVNAIFSLLA
+587 GGVKGMVNIIFSLLA

-613 HGIGPFHRSVRSF
+613 HGIGPFHRSVLNF

-648 HFKTMMTR
+648 HFQTMMTR
-656 IQIWDDEPD
+656 IQMWINEPD

-672 EYLQSIILR
+672 DYLQSIILR

-688 AYGEDNVLSK
+688 AYEEDNVSSK
-698 GTRVM
+698 STRVM

-723 PMIRPHVFV
+723 PMVRPHVFV

-737 KGSDGMD
+737 KGSDGMA
-744 QKTQLSVIKMF
+744 QKTQLSVIKKF
-755 QEGTYN
+755 QEGIYN

-831 QKEIAAGTKF
+831 QKEIAAGTRF
-841 SYHEVLSRRIV
+841 SYHEGLSRRIV
-852 PKEILP
+852 PREIQPL
-858 VVDKR
+858 VDKR
-863 VVEIPLESSQAG
+863 VVEIPLESSQAD

-884 PPKKPA
+884 PPKKPT

-896 DNVRAGFI
+896 DNVRAGFV

-916 NAGRINAP
+916 NEGRINSP
-924 ALRKRSESPE
+924 ALGKEGESPE
-934 PVPSLEDVLLTA
+934 PIPSLEDVLLTA
-946 REQDEFGRFYLNVGG
+946 GEQDEFGRFYLNIGG

-975 PNLQRSFRPTKH
+975 PSLQRSFRPTKH
-987 LRHGRATTRFVRT
+987 LRHGRATARFVRT
-1000 LRSIHAESGKVNN
+1000 LRSIHAESRKAYNS
-1013 YYESR
+1013 YESR
-1018 LGPEDREEVL
+1018 LESEDREEVL
-1028 AQLSERFPKGRH
+1028 AQVSKRISFSKGCN
-1040 GDLVSDL
+1040 GCLVSGV
-1047 TGSQVSPSGS
+1047 THRQASPSGS
-1057 NSLIARLPIQPRNV
+1057 NSLLATLSVQGRIN
-1071 SSSCVSGKP
+1071 SSSRVIEKSV
-1080 GALNEHDDD
+1080 ALSDYDDD
-1089 FMDCIKD
+1089 FIND
-1096 ETHERNV
+1096 EMHETSV
-1103 EPSRAVSPHQIARR
+1103 GPSRAVSPNKIARR
-1117 IGTSYHPVSKSDS
+1117 IETSYHPVSKPNS

-1143 TLVHR
+1143 TLVHHNG
-1148 SDFTPSGTSVGV
+1148 FTPSSTSAGL
-1160 TARECRSGQSRRR
+1160 AAGESRSGQSRRR
-1173 GKRPVIEDDS
+1173 GKRLVIRDDS
-1183 DDELFL
+1183 DDESSP

>member
-1 MEVLRSFAR
+1 
-10 MRAQKTRSQRFPI
+10 
-23 TFTNYQ
+23 
-29 LFFKYQRSIELIP
+29 
-42 NYIGGMLTNDA
+42 MLTNDTG
-53 EEVYEEDD
+53 EVYEEND

-66 ETKRRRLGVFNTGD
+66 PSYETKRRRLDVFNTGH
-80 GNAAEASPTR
+80 GNVAEAPSTRHSP
-90 PSLREKPKTEQENP
+90 REKPKTEQENP
-104 KAKPKHRIH
+104 RAKPKHRIH

-137 INDFCWQKPPKLH
+137 INDFCWQKPPRLH

-172 SDSEEENR
+172 SDDEEENR

-185 KLFNEIAEAPHRT
+185 KLFNETAEAPNRT
-198 HSLSRQDRG
+198 RSLSRQDR
-207 HSAALSSQSDLSDA
+207 SPSIARSSQSDLSDA

-235 DAFSSPSVSPKN
+235 DAFSSPSVSPQN
-247 SRISPMLNS
+247 SRVNPMLNS
-256 FGQQRQDLSAS
+256 FGQHNQTPFFLCQDLSAS

-282 EAPSQAGPASKHKWP
+282 AAPSQAGPATKHKWP
-297 LANREEP
+297 LANRGEP

-422 FFMTPQTIINDLKT
+422 FFMTPQTIINDLKS

-510 LDIRHYVHS
+510 LDIRHYVHP
-519 RKVET
+519 RKVDT
-524 ALFDDSEEMIMI
+524 ALFEDSEEMIMI

-543 LQPVLNKVN
+543 LQPILNKVN

-587 WGIKGMVNAIFSLLA
+587 WGVKGMVNAIFSLLA

-626 RDGGSEQSEKGGKY
+626 RDGGSGQSEKGGKY

-648 HFKTMMTR
+648 HFQTMMTR
-656 IQIWDDEPD
+656 IQIWDNEPD

-852 PKEILP
+852 PKDILP

-890 KKFNMP
+890 KVFNMP

-904 KASLVQDDEASD
+904 KASLVKDDEASD
-916 NAGRINAP
+916 NAGRITAP
-924 ALRKRSESPE
+924 ALGNRSESPE
-934 PVPSLEDVLLTA
+934 PVPSLEDVLLTTG
-946 REQDEFGRFYLNVGG
+946 EQDEFGRFYLNVGG
-961 DESQTVDVPRLDAF
+961 DEAQTVDVPKLDAF

-987 LRHGRATTRFVRT
+987 LRHGRATARFVRT

-1013 YYESR
+1013 SYESR
-1018 LGPEDREEVL
+1018 LRSEDREEVL
-1028 AQLSERFPKGRH
+1028 AQLSERFPKGRR
-1040 GDLVSDL
+1040 GYLVSDV
-1047 TGSQVSPSGS
+1047 TRSQVLPSGS
-1057 NSLIARLPIQPRNV
+1057 NSLIARLPIQPRNAG
-1071 SSSCVSGKP
+1071 SLCVSEKP
-1080 GALNEHDDD
+1080 GALNEYDDD

-1096 ETHERNV
+1096 ETHETNV
-1103 EPSRAVSPHQIARR
+1103 EPSRAVSPRQKART
-1117 IGTSYHPVSKSDS
+1117 GTSYQPVSRSDS

-1143 TLVHR
+1143 TLVR
-1148 SDFTPSGTSVGV
+1148 QSDFTPSSTSVGV
-1160 TARECRSGQSRRR
+1160 TARECHSEQSRRR
-1173 GKRPVIEDDS
+1173 GKRRVIEDGS
-1183 DDELFL
+1183 DDE